1 MRGAP
6 PRTPQR
12 TAREPQEP
20 RACSATDEEKGES
33 DGGWLVGQRLRP
45 RPDRRDEERVDR
57 GRLAQNPRPVPL
69 LSQLVVSGGVEV
81 RQQWREDL
89 GGEGAKSGLNSLHP
103 EVRARL
109 RYLDFERGLGGRVTQ
124 RGEHPIALYVAL
136 RDPDRQTLAEWK
148 DGTRKRSYS
157 FRDNYETGVTIKPDT
172 GVYTIEWMIAR
183 NEDDGTRDRQPSG
196 SVESTFTFDSNADRL
211 RQKLRIENAM

>member
-1 MRGAP
+1 MA
-6 PRTPQR
+6 
-12 TAREPQEP
+12 
-20 RACSATDEEKGES
+20 
-33 DGGWLVGQRLRP
+33 GGWWDSGYVQDPTEGMKSEWTEDGWHKIQGQCRFYPNWSYQEVPKYDSNGVKIWGVKVPNLDSIVFTP
-45 RPDRRDEERVDR
+45 KFE
-57 GRLAQNPRPVPL
+57 LACDIWTSN
-69 LSQLVVSGGVEV
+69 VVSGGV
-81 RQQWREDL
+81 
-89 GGEGAKSGLNSLHP
+89 
-103 EVRARL
+103 
-109 RYLDFERGLGGRVTQ
+109 VTQ